1 MASVMTTSSGFW
13 EVLFGAVCQPN
24 RNVSHVI
31 ESSLG
36 KVVGRGLGVHT
47 YICSRGVLPGV
58 MWESTLERRW
68 VAIVRELWI
77 CEMYVGGK
85 MLAGR
90 AAVGIDTGRAEVNS
104 ANL

>member
-1 MASVMTTSSGFW
+1 
-13 EVLFGAVCQPN
+13 
-24 RNVSHVI
+24 
-31 ESSLG
+31 
-36 KVVGRGLGVHT
+36 
-47 YICSRGVLPGV
+47 
-58 MWESTLERRW
+58 
-68 VAIVRELWI
+68 VRELWI